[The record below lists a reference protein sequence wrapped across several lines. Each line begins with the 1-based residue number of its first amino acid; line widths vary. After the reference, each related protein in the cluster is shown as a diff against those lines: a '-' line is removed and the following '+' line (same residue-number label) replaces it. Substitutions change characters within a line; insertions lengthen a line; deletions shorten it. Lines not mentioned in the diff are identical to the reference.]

1 MYAVIS
7 TGGKQYRLEQGD
19 LIEVESLK
27 GEVGDKVVFNE
38 VLALGDENAADFGS
52 PLIDGAQ
59 VIGTIVDHGKGAK
72 VRVVKFKRRKM
83 YRKRTGHRQRFTSV
97 KIDSILSGGGTEAPA
112 EKKAQPKKTTSRKRK
127 PAELKGGEKTPEK
140 SAGTAK
146 KAAAQPRRAKPAAK
160 KAAAKSAEG
169 AAASAAKKT
178 ASKTKPEAK
187 SEAKEPQE

>member
-97 KIDSILSGGGTEAPA
+97 KIDSILSGGGTEVPA
-112 EKKAQPKKTTSRKRK
+112 EKKTPSRKRK
-127 PAELKGGEKTPEK
+127 SAESKGGEKAPEK

-146 KAAAQPRRAKPAAK
+146 KGAAQPRKAKPAAK
-160 KAAAKSAEG
+160 KPAAKRAEG
-169 AAASAAKKT
+169 AVASEAKKT
-178 ASKTKPEAK
+178 ASKTKTKPESK